1 MELNQQQFKDVL
13 FAFLPFI
20 IIRQYVVSEVVDR
33 IRKSPSCA
41 RKVNSAICQWTVHE
55 AIRLNQQPDGK
66 QSSRWNKKMSVVDR
80 ETSRIINT
88 WNTWGQI
95 KNHGNR

>member
-20 IIRQYVVSEVVDR
+20 IIRQYVVSEVVGSGKVQELVALER
-33 IRKSPSCA
+33 STVLYVSELFTRLSCLTSNPTA
-41 RKVNSAICQWTVHE
+41 NNPAV
-55 AIRLNQQPDGK
+55 GM
-66 QSSRWNKKMSVVDR
+66 KMSVVDR

-88 WNTWGQI
+88 
-95 KNHGNR
+95 